1 MIKEIEDA
9 SDWNQHPKHSTA
21 HDDTKHQK
29 TYSQNL
35 MKSCQMFY
43 QSIHQENFTQSN
55 IEAYPTNNLE
65 LEGFNIIHVFYLIG
79 IIETTYKEPM

>member
-1 MIKEIEDA
+1 MEAA
-9 SDWNQHPKHSTA
+9 SKAQYSTA

-29 TYSQNL
+29 IYSQNL

-55 IEAYPTNNLE
+55 IEACPTNKLE
-65 LEGFNIIHVFYLIG
+65 LEWFNTIHVLYLIG